1 MLSKTISTSRKVN
14 KLSDRAALLY
24 TWLIAHTDDYGRM
37 EGDALSVRAKVV
49 PMRNSSIDEVES
61 DLVIL
66 EKDLIK
72 RYTVKDEIFLE
83 LLNFDSF
90 QTFRSDRPRRAE
102 YPNELGQLPND
113 NQRYTTDIPMGDISQ
128 RKIREDKVSKGKL
141 REDKI
146 SKDIYTSDF
155 EEFWKQYPKRV
166 GKPKAF
172 DFWKRLKDLDRK
184 LILEDIPKRLKSDSW
199 INGFAHHPERYI
211 RDRRWEDEI
220 ILPRMGKNITKPK
233 TNYSDI

>member
-1 MLSKTISTSRKVN
+1 MAERRMLSKTISTSRKVN
-14 KLSDRAALLY
+14 KLTDRAGLLY

-49 PMRNSSIDEVES
+49 PMRNSTIDEVES

-102 YPNELGQLPND
+102 YPDELGQLPTD
-113 NQRYTTDIPMGDISQ
+113 NQRYTTDIPMGDIGQ
-128 RKIREDKVSKGKL
+128 RKRREEKVREGKVREGKSAPPFAQISYLSNIPEDDLKEFTTRFAATEKQIKSKSEDLKL
-141 REDKI
+141 YCERKAKVYKNYK
-146 SKDIYTSDF
+146 SFLLNALKNDF
-155 EEFWKQYPKRV
+155 K
-166 GKPKAF
+166 
-172 DFWKRLKDLDRK
+172 
-184 LILEDIPKRLKSDSW
+184 
-199 INGFAHHPERYI
+199 ER
-211 RDRRWEDEI
+211 DT
-220 ILPRMGKNITKPK
+220 LPASSTK
-233 TNYSDI
+233 YQG